1 MVTITLGIMITTA
14 QRIPERGVRE
24 YLGLVSGEAI
34 GELPD
39 DAADRAAPDDEEGCY
54 GTGASAFQRARQ
66 RALREM
72 ARRAS
77 ERGATVVIGV
87 GIGYVAVG
95 PGALLV
101 SATGTAARL

>member
-14 QRIPERGVRE
+14 QRIPERSVRE

-34 GELPD
+34 GELR
-39 DAADRAAPDDEEGCY
+39 DADAQVAASGDDEDSW
-54 GTGASAFQRARQ
+54 GAGVGAFQRARQ
-66 RALREM
+66 RALRQM

-77 ERGATVVIGV
+77 EHGATIVIGV
-87 GIGYVAVG
+87 DIGYAAAG

>member
-34 GELPD
+34 GELQD
-39 DAADRAAPDDEEGCY
+39 SGAPPTELDPDEEH
-54 GTGASAFQRARQ
+54 GASTSAFQRARQ

-77 ERGATVVIGV
+77 EHGATVVIGV
-87 GIGYVAVG
+87 DIEYVAIG

>member
-14 QRIPERGVRE
+14 QRIPDRTVRE
-24 YLGLVSGEAI
+24 YFGLVSGEVLS
-34 GELPD
+34 GLPNPD
-39 DAADRAAPDDEEGCY
+39 DDPDTHGAGAMTGVVS
-54 GTGASAFQRARQ
+54 GTFQRARQ

-77 ERGATVVIGV
+77 EHGATIVIGV
-87 GIGYVAVG
+87 DIKHVAIG